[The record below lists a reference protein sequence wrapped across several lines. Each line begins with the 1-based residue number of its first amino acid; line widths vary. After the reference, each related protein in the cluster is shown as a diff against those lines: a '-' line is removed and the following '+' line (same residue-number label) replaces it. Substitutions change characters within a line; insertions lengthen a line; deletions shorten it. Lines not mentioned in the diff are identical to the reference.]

1 MSPPGNV
8 TVTSEGWL
16 GSHITAGCTAGT
28 GIETWKTEGT
38 DPSRNSVN
46 EPEEIWR
53 EGLTSALAYSDIV
66 LLTVAAGVLLA

>member
-1 MSPPGNV
+1 MSPPGSV
-8 TVTSEGWL
+8 TVTSEGQL

-66 LLTVAAGVLLA
+66 LLTVAAGVLQA